1 LFGSFGPAFWLSVP
15 DLRRSGFDTHNI
27 AAGGYDRLSGQA
39 TAKEQQVKGPILVLL
54 ALALLSIK
62 AF

>member
-1 LFGSFGPAFWLSVP
+1 LFGSFGPSFWLGVP
-15 DLRRSGFDTHNI
+15 VLWPSGSDTRNI
-27 AAGGYDRLSGQA
+27 AAGGDDRFSVQA
-39 TAKEQQVKGPILVLL
+39 ADKEQQVKVPILVLL